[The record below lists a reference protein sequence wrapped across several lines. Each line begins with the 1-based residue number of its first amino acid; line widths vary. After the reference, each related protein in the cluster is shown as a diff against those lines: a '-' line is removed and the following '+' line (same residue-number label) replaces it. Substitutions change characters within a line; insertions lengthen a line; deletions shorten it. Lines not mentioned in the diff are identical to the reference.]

1 MRQLF
6 QDPKQGTIEVVDLP
20 EPALRSGTILVR
32 NAFSV
37 ISPGTER
44 GTVAAARDSYLKTA
58 RARPDLVRR
67 VLDTVKREGVLAAYR
82 KVQAK
87 LSEPQALG
95 YSSAGTIVAVGPG
108 AGDHFRVGDRVAC
121 CGAGIA
127 SHAEVICVPVNLAAR
142 VPDGVSLESAA
153 FATLGAIALHGVRQA

>member
-1 MRQLF
+1 MKQLF
-6 QDPKQGTIEVVDLP
+6 QDPKAGTIQVVDLAP
-20 EPALRSGTILVR
+20 PALRAGTILVR

-37 ISPGTER
+37 VSPGTER
-44 GTVAAARDSYLKTA
+44 GTVSAARDSYIKTA

-95 YSSAGTIVAVGPG
+95 YSSAGTVIAIGPG
-108 AGDHFRVGDRVAC
+108 SEDHFRVGDRVAC
-121 CGAGIA
+121 CG
-127 SHAEVICVPVNLAAR
+127 H
-142 VPDGVSLESAA
+142 
-153 FATLGAIALHGVRQA
+153 

>member
-1 MRQLF
+1 MKQLF
-6 QDPKQGTIEVVDLP
+6 QDPKAGTIQVVELP
-20 EPALRSGTILVR
+20 EPALRPGTLLVR

-44 GTVAAARDSYLKTA
+44 NAISAARDSYLKTA

-67 VLDTVKREGVLAAYR
+67 VLDTVKKEGVLAAYR

-95 YSSAGTIVAVGPG
+95 YSSAGTVIAVGP
-108 AGDHFRVGDRVAC
+108 
-121 CGAGIA
+121 
-127 SHAEVICVPVNLAAR
+127 
-142 VPDGVSLESAA
+142 
-153 FATLGAIALHGVRQA
+153 